1 MILSWIENKKLCKRE
16 IDAPIF
22 DIECEVL
29 CIGAGCAGMYAALA
43 AAREGADTVLIEND
57 DAIGGMHILGNVIG
71 YYYGANGG
79 SFESDDPVT
88 FNKKTEKNLQKA
100 FEKQIKVVK
109 TSYRRGIVCRFSYTF
124 ICFLRY

>member
-1 MILSWIENKKLCKRE
+1 MILSWIENKKLCERE

-43 AAREGADTVLIEND
+43 AAREGANTVLIEND

-71 YYYGANGG
+71 YYYGAKGG
-79 SFESDDPVT
+79 SFESDDHIS
-88 FNKKTEKNLQKA
+88 FNNKTEKNLQKS

-109 TSYRRGIVCRFSYTF
+109 
-124 ICFLRY
+124 